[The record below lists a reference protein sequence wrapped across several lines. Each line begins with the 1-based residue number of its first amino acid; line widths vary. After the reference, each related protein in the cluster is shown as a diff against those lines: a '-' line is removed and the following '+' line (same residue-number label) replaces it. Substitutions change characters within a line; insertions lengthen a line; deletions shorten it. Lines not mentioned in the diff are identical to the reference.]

1 MKKEKTGNFRYK
13 KQKAREK
20 KPYLKRPVLERKNV
34 VKIKKLEEGRHR
46 ATMAQREREK
56 VREKGKSK
64 GVLKIW
70 ALKTEKWRETQKSLE

>member
-1 MKKEKTGNFRYK
+1 MKKEKKGNFRYK

-20 KPYLKRPVLERKNV
+20 KPYLKRLVLERKHV
-34 VKIKKLEEGRHR
+34 AKIKKLEEGRHR

-56 VREKGKSK
+56 VWEKGKSK

>member
-1 MKKEKTGNFRYK
+1 M
-13 KQKAREK
+13 
-20 KPYLKRPVLERKNV
+20 

-70 ALKTEKWRETQKSLE
+70 ALKTEKWQETQKSLK

>member
-34 VKIKKLEEGRHR
+34 AKIKKLEEGRHR

-56 VREKGKSK
+56 VREKEKSK
-64 GVLKIW
+64 GVLKSW
-70 ALKTEKWRETQKSLE
+70 ALKTEKRRET